1 VYRQKIKRS
10 ARFSCRKYPV
20 AFCYFRKYTQNL
32 KCVYVEI
39 LMQTDTCYFGALIG
53 RVANRIGGAQFTL
66 DGKTYKLPANDH
78 GNTLHGIL
86 VNINISYSICMQ

>member
-1 VYRQKIKRS
+1 
-10 ARFSCRKYPV
+10 
-20 AFCYFRKYTQNL
+20 
-32 KCVYVEI
+32 
-39 LMQTDTCYFGALIG
+39 MQTDTCYFGALIG